1 MRKAMSK
8 PAKAK
13 ETCAHEN
20 RETTIGGGMRC
31 KDCGAVVR
39 GKAAPS
45 PAEPIHVAGTRPDL
59 LCCTPSPAERWSRL
73 PLERLMEPE
82 EFERLAHLA
91 VTVSGRC
98 PSCTTLDG
106 KIVREARLARGMV
119 REAAGLNIPE
129 LAYAEI
135 DAPRVALKKA
145 EEERDAQTRR
155 ADVTLAKMCDARD
168 AVVARATA
176 AEAKL
181 KKAEEKNKQLR
192 HLLQLATGRTP

>member
-1 MRKAMSK
+1 MSK
-8 PAKAK
+8 
-13 ETCAHEN
+13 
-20 RETTIGGGMRC
+20 
-31 KDCGAVVR
+31 
-39 GKAAPS
+39 AA
-45 PAEPIHVAGTRPDL
+45 
-59 LCCTPSPAERWSRL
+59 PSPAERWSRL

-135 DAPRVALKKA
+135 DALRVALKKA

-168 AVVARATA
+168 AVVARADA
-176 AEAKL
+176 AEARVADANEECVVL
-181 KKAEEKNKQLR
+181 RGIVEKNGATIEKLEKALR
-192 HLLQLATGRTP
+192 ELIRVWRDCTP